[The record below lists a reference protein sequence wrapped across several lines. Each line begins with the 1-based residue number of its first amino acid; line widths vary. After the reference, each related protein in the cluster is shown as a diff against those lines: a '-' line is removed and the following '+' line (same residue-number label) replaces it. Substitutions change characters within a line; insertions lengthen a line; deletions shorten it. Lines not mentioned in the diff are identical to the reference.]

1 MGHTHRKK
9 KKKKKNHKKV
19 CNDYTNNTAERIT
32 QRFGSDFSQHTTTI
46 IIYKVGLHDAKI
58 LTGGLSFS

>member
-9 KKKKKNHKKV
+9 EKNTHKKV
-19 CNDYTNNTAERIT
+19 CNDYTINTAERIT

-46 IIYKVGLHDAKI
+46 TIYKVGLHDAKI